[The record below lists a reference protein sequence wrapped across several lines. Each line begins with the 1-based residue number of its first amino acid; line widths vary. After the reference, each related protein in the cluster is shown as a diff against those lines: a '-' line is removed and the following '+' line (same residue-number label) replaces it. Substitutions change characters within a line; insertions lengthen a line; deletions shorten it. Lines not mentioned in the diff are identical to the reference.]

1 MIKFNPPNLI
11 NKSILMTKTIM
22 SLLMSTIES
31 DKIYYGLENV
41 LVAETRMSHIDGDQG
56 KLTIRGYPLEEFAQR
71 KTNEEVAYLLLNG
84 EFPSPSE
91 LERFR
96 DLMWKNRTIPEATYE
111 LIRKAAANP
120 QVHPMSALQMAISS
134 LAIEFGDVGSKDL
147 DRVREVG
154 LQIVAKVPTIIAA
167 FWRNRAGK
175 DAIEPQSTLGHAE
188 NFLYMLTGEVP
199 AKEKS
204 RALETYLNV
213 VADHGFNASTFVARA
228 IVSTNSDL
236 ISALTGAV
244 GSLKGDKHGGA
255 PGPALDMIFEI
266 GEVERTKNYV
276 IEKVKNREVIMGFGH
291 RVYKVRDPRAE
302 VLSNAASVL
311 YQGDDRE
318 FYEKVKKMEQIIMDT
333 LEELKPGRR
342 IKTNVEFYTALLLH
356 GVGLEPEVFSSMFAM
371 GRIAGWL
378 GHILE
383 QYENNRLIRPR
394 AKYIG
399 EFGKRLD

>member
-1 MIKFNPPNLI
+1 
-11 NKSILMTKTIM
+11 MTA
-22 SLLMSTIES
+22 IEN
-31 DKIYYGLENV
+31 DRIYFGLENV
-41 LVAETRMSHIDGDQG
+41 LVAETKMSHIDGERG

-71 KTNEEVAYLLLNG
+71 KSNEEVAYLLLNG
-84 EFPSPSE
+84 EFPVGDEIEQFKRMMWNSREIPS
-91 LERFR
+91 
-96 DLMWKNRTIPEATYE
+96 ATYD
-111 LIRKAAANP
+111 LIRKAASNP
-120 QVHPMSALQMAISS
+120 ELHPMSALQMGISS
-134 LAIEFGDVGSKDL
+134 LAIEFGEVGSKDL
-147 DRVREVG
+147 QRVRQVG

-167 FWRNRAGK
+167 FWRFREGLDPIPPRN
-175 DAIEPQSTLGHAE
+175 DLGHAE
-188 NFLYMLTGEVP
+188 NFLYMLNGEVP
-199 AKEKS
+199 SKERS

-266 GEVERTKNYV
+266 GDVEKTRDYV
-276 IEKVKNREVIMGFGH
+276 INKVKNREVIMGFGH

-302 VLSNAASVL
+302 VLSNAAKVL
-311 YQGDDRE
+311 YQDEDRE
-318 FYEKVKKMEQIIMDT
+318 FYEKVTRMEQIIMDT

-356 GVGLEPEVFSSMFAM
+356 GVGLKPEVFSSMFAM
-371 GRIAGWL
+371 GRVAGWL

-394 AKYIG
+394 AKYVG
-399 EFGKRLD
+399 EFGKKL